1 MKQVLHPIL
10 NNMVGSLYKYAACFI
25 RKPYWQAGKP
35 HIMGN
40 TMTNETG
47 WVNYSF
53 SELGSFGEKIESL
66 KVELA
71 AAYAAD
77 AGVPIERVRVSFGRY
92 GVGFLV
98 VEAKASTT
106 KKTLG
111 QGGAP
116 AAKPKSFGPRSPRLK

>member
-1 MKQVLHPIL
+1 
-10 NNMVGSLYKYAACFI
+10 MVGSLYKYAACFT

-53 SELGSFGEKIESL
+53 AELGDFAEKIESL
-66 KVELA
+66 KVEWA

-77 AGVPIERVRVSFGRY
+77 AGVDATRVRVSFGRF

-98 VEAKASTT
+98 VEAKASAP

-111 QGGAP
+111 QKASAP
-116 AAKPKSFGPRSPRLK
+116 KKTFGPRSPRLK

>member
-1 MKQVLHPIL
+1 
-10 NNMVGSLYKYAACFI
+10 
-25 RKPYWQAGKP
+25 
-35 HIMGN
+35 
-40 TMTNETG
+40 MTNETG
-47 WVNYSF
+47 WVNYSY

-77 AGVPIERVRVSFGRY
+77 TGVPVNQVRVSLSRY

-98 VEAKASTT
+98 VEAKASTP

-111 QGGAP
+111 QGAP
-116 AAKPKSFGPRSPRLK
+116 ATKPKTFGPRSPRLK